1 LGLTRYYRKFIQG
14 YGKIATPLTS
24 LLKKD
29 SFLWNP
35 GAERAFEKLKQ
46 VMTQTPILALPDFTK
61 PFIVECDA
69 SGTGIGG
76 VLMQEQNPITFMS
89 QALHGKNLA
98 MSTYD
103 KEMLALVLAVQ
114 KWRPYL
120 MGQQF
125 IVRTDHKSLKY
136 LWEQRIISIAQ
147 QRWLTKLMG
156 YDFIIEYKRGNE
168 NLVADA
174 LS

>member
-1 LGLTRYYRKFIQG
+1 
-14 YGKIATPLTS
+14 
-24 LLKKD
+24 
-29 SFLWNP
+29 
-35 GAERAFEKLKQ
+35 
-46 VMTQTPILALPDFTK
+46 MTQTPVLALPDFTK
-61 PFIVECDA
+61 PFIVECDT
-69 SGTGIGG
+69 SSTGIRG
-76 VLMQEQNPITFMS
+76 VLMQEKNPIAFMS
-89 QALHGKNLA
+89 QALHGKNLV

-114 KWRPYL
+114 KWCPYL

-136 LWEQRIISIAQ
+136 LWEQRIITIAQ

-156 YDFIIEYKRGNE
+156 YDFIIEYKRSNE